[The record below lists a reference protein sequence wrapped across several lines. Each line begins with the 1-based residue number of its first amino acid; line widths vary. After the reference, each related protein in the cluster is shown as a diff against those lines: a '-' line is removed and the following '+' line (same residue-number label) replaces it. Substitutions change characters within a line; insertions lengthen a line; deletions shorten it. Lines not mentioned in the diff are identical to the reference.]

1 MNQSSSKTIE
11 DLIVYGKSKVHSD
24 HAKMLLA
31 ALLNKNPLELL
42 TCLDEIVADDV
53 VEKYKSQIALLTV
66 DKPVQYVIGKANFY
80 GNDYIVNEHT
90 LIPRFETEELVEKA
104 LIYINKLF
112 PNKNLKV
119 IDLGTGTGCIGI
131 TIKKHLPLANV
142 TLVDIDPN
150 TLEITKENAKQLNA
164 DVNIIES
171 NYWENITDKF
181 DIVISNPP
189 YIKLN
194 EKIETI
200 VSKNEPKLALYAG
213 IDGLDAYRE
222 ILRNIKSHLNNS
234 YLIAFEIG
242 CTQKNDIENL
252 ILKVLKDVTVE
263 SYQDLQGRDRMIFA
277 YHI

>member
-53 VEKYKSQIALLTV
+53 VEKYKSQIALLKV

-90 LIPRFETEELVEKA
+90 LIPRFETEELVEKT

-150 TLEITKENAKQLNA
+150 TLEITKENAKKLNV

-181 DIVISNPP
+181 DIIISNPP

-194 EKIETI
+194 EEIETI

-252 ILKVLKDVTVE
+252 ILEVLKDVTIE

>member
-252 ILKVLKDVTVE
+252 ILKVLKDVTIE

>member
-53 VEKYKSQIALLTV
+53 VEKYKSQIALLKV

-150 TLEITKENAKQLNA
+150 TLEITKENAKQLNV

-252 ILKVLKDVTVE
+252 ILKVLKDVTIE

>member
-53 VEKYKSQIALLTV
+53 VEKYKSQIALLKV

-150 TLEITKENAKQLNA
+150 TLEITKENAKKLNV

-181 DIVISNPP
+181 DIIISNPP

-252 ILKVLKDVTVE
+252 ILEVLKDVTIE

>member
-53 VEKYKSQIALLTV
+53 VEKYKSQIALLKV
-66 DKPVQYVIGKANFY
+66 DNPVQYVIGKANFY

-90 LIPRFETEELVEKA
+90 LIPRFETEELVEKT

-150 TLEITKENAKQLNA
+150 TLEITKENAKKLNV

-181 DIVISNPP
+181 DIIISNPP

-194 EKIETI
+194 EEIETI

-252 ILKVLKDVTVE
+252 ILEVLKDVTIE

>member
-53 VEKYKSQIALLTV
+53 VEKYKSQIALLKV

-90 LIPRFETEELVEKA
+90 LIPRFETEELVEKT

-150 TLEITKENAKQLNA
+150 TLEITKENAKKLNV

-181 DIVISNPP
+181 DIIISNPP

-252 ILKVLKDVTVE
+252 ILEVLKDVTIE

>member
-11 DLIVYGKSKVHSD
+11 DLIVYGKSKVNSD

-53 VEKYKSQIALLTV
+53 VEKYKSQIALLKV

-90 LIPRFETEELVEKA
+90 LIPRFETEELVEKT

-112 PNKNLKV
+112 PNKNLKL

-150 TLEITKENAKQLNA
+150 TLEITKENAKKLNV

-181 DIVISNPP
+181 DIIISNPP

-252 ILKVLKDVTVE
+252 ILEVLKDVTIE

>member
-1 MNQSSSKTIE
+1 MNQASSKTIE

-53 VEKYKSQIALLTV
+53 VEKYKSQIALLKV

-150 TLEITKENAKQLNA
+150 TLEITKENAKKLNV

-181 DIVISNPP
+181 DIIISNPP

-252 ILKVLKDVTVE
+252 ILEVLKDVTIE

>member
-53 VEKYKSQIALLTV
+53 VEKYKSQIALLKV

-90 LIPRFETEELVEKA
+90 LIPRFETEELVEKT

-150 TLEITKENAKQLNA
+150 TLEITKENAKKLNV

-181 DIVISNPP
+181 DIIISNPP

-194 EKIETI
+194 EKVETI

-252 ILKVLKDVTVE
+252 ILEVLKDVTIE

>member
-53 VEKYKSQIALLTV
+53 VEKYKSQIALLKV

-150 TLEITKENAKQLNA
+150 TLEITKENAKKLNV

-252 ILKVLKDVTVE
+252 ILKVLKDVTIE

>member
-53 VEKYKSQIALLTV
+53 VEKYKSQIALLKV

-90 LIPRFETEELVEKA
+90 LIPRFETEELVEKT

-112 PNKNLKV
+112 PNKNLKL

-150 TLEITKENAKQLNA
+150 TLEITKENAKKLNV

-181 DIVISNPP
+181 DIIISNPP

-252 ILKVLKDVTVE
+252 ILEVLKDVTIE

>member
-66 DKPVQYVIGKANFY
+66 DKPIQYVIGKANFY

-90 LIPRFETEELVEKA
+90 LIPRFETEELVEKT

-150 TLEITKENAKQLNA
+150 TLKITKENAKKLNVE
-164 DVNIIES
+164 VNIIES

-222 ILRNIKSHLNNS
+222 ILRNIKSHLNNP

-252 ILKVLKDVTVE
+252 ILKVLKDVTIE